1 VTQALALRDR
11 TFSPDDP
18 VRVTICSITF
28 NHAAF
33 IRDCLEGF
41 LDQVCDFR
49 VEVVI
54 HDDASTDCTTEIIRD
69 YAARYP
75 TLIRPILQVENQW
88 SKGVNPYYAYVFPA
102 ARGEYL
108 ALCDGDD
115 HWCDPGKLAA
125 QVAVLD
131 REPGVALTYGRT
143 DAMEDGV
150 LNRAFVNGAER
161 DLSPEELKCCDGI
174 NTLTTCFR
182 NVFHGD
188 PPPFLRQS
196 PIGDLTVWAVLG
208 YHGSGR
214 FMADLPPTVYNI
226 HSGGVL
232 SRVPPKRQV
241 MMSALAYM
249 NIAAYHGE
257 RGDTV
262 ASQASAMRAAATS
275 IPPEYAVM
283 IRPAKRLSR
292 LRKALKKLSRR
303 LRGKA

>member
-1 VTQALALRDR
+1 LTQALALRDR
-11 TFSPDDP
+11 TFAPDDP
-18 VRVTICSITF
+18 VRVTICSVTF

-41 LDQVCDFR
+41 LDQICDFR

-54 HDDASTDCTTEIIRD
+54 HDDASTDGTTEILRD

-75 TLIRPILQVENQW
+75 TVIRAIFQSTNQW
-88 SKGVNPYYAYVFPA
+88 TRGVNPYYAHVFPA

-115 HWCDPGKLAA
+115 HWRDPGKLAA

-131 REPGVALTYGRT
+131 SEPGVALTYGRT
-143 DAMEDGV
+143 DALEDGV

-161 DLSPEELKCCDGI
+161 DLSPEELKCCSGI

-182 NVFHGD
+182 NVFRDG
-188 PPPFLRQS
+188 PPAFLRQS

-226 HSGGVL
+226 HAGGVL
-232 SRVPPKRQV
+232 SRVPPRRQV
-241 MMSALAYM
+241 LMTAIAYM
-249 NIAAYHGE
+249 NIAAYHAE
-257 RGDTV
+257 RGDTA
-262 ASQASAMRAAATS
+262 ASETCAMRAAGMA

-283 IRPAKRLSR
+283 IPPVKYRSP